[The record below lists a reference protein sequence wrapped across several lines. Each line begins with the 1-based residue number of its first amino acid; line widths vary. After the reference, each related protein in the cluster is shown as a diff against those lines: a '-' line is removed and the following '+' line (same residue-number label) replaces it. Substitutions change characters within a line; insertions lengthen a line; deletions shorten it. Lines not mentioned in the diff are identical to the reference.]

1 VNYTRGRNLDTGS
14 GLYRVMPLNAR
25 IALQQASGAWE
36 HTLELVAVHAKR
48 NVSAPRQEIPT
59 GGYGLVNWRGSHT
72 WRRLRIDYGIENV
85 FDRHYALPLG
95 GTYVGQGRTMSI
107 NGVPFGIPVPGMGR
121 SINVGVNYKF

>member
-1 VNYTRGRNLDTGS
+1 MRRRVAPRCPERAPVRGRRRDFPFGED
-14 GLYRVMPLNAR
+14 GIEGVDPAVVGK
-25 IALQQASGAWE
+25 AAHPQ
-36 HTLELVAVHAKR
+36 LVAR
-48 NVSAPRQEIPT
+48 CR
-59 GGYGLVNWRGSHT
+59 T
-72 WRRLRIDYGIENV
+72 WRRAPFEARLQPQRHQQEWRVVVENV